1 MTRERDSLQHCEQEG
16 NVAGGLGPE
25 DRGPESRTTASGG
38 HSCASCGRPLT
49 GRKERFCSDR
59 CRMAMRRVKQRQRI
73 EPLLETAESTL
84 GALRR
89 DVMS

>member
-1 MTRERDSLQHCEQEG
+1 
-16 NVAGGLGPE
+16 
-25 DRGPESRTTASGG
+25 
-38 HSCASCGRPLT
+38 
-49 GRKERFCSDR
+49 
-59 CRMAMRRVKQRQRI
+59 MAMRRVKQRQRI